1 MLQKLR
7 EEGPQLVTLTETSLR
22 TETQFE
28 TRTLTMMQKG
38 RETLTTMVNPVG
50 LTTITDT
57 SYITSTKLPP
67 SLQLAPSTT
76 LVTSPVV
83 FRTVITESDI
93 SEYNVRFRNEFI
105 TRTLV
110 NTRLVTTVTTTYT
123 TRTHAIV
130 PFQSTLLTL
139 RESRKSPIHKR
150 RTNILTRRRQLN
162 F

>member
-38 RETLTTMVNPVG
+38 RETFTTMVNPVG

-57 SYITSTKLPP
+57 SYITSTNLPS
-67 SLQLAPSTT
+67 SLHLAPSTT

-83 FRTVITESDI
+83 FRTVITESEI

-110 NTRLVTTVTTTYT
+110 NTHLVTTVTTTYT

-130 PFQSTLLTL
+130 PYESTLLTL
-139 RESRKSPIHKR
+139 KESRKSPIHKR
-150 RTNILTRRRQLN
+150 RTNILTRRRQLK